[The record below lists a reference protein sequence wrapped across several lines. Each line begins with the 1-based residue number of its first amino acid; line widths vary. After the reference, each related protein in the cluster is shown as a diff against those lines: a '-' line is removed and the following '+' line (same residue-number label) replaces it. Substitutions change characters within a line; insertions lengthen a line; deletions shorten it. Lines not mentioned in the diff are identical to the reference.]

1 MLTSTLDRG
10 GNVNKYTRH
19 EVMLTST
26 LDRGGNVNKYTRQRR

>member
-1 MLTSTLDRG
+1 MLTSTLDM
-10 GNVNKYTRH
+10 

>member
-10 GNVNKYTRH
+10 GNVNK
-19 EVMLTST
+19 LTST

>member
-19 EVMLTST
+19 
-26 LDRGGNVNKYTRQRR
+26 GGNVNKYTRQRR